1 MKKLIQFDTIK
12 AIRYLSVTILVLLV
26 VILVQTSNL
35 QEQRKQTLAQADLC
49 IKSTSDAIA
58 NYQLALI
65 REQAAHKDDI
75 RDANTKIQ
83 FLVTEY
89 NKLVDKTNKAG
100 LTKRDQ
106 LNIYSYLMH
115 QSTP

>member
-1 MKKLIQFDTIK
+1 MKKLIQFDPMK
-12 AIRYLSVTILVLLV
+12 AIRYLPVTILVLLV
-26 VILVQTSNL
+26 VIVVQTSNL

-58 NYQLALI
+58 NYQLALM

-89 NKLVDKTNKAG
+89 NKIITNSGARAKA
-100 LTKRDQ
+100 KV